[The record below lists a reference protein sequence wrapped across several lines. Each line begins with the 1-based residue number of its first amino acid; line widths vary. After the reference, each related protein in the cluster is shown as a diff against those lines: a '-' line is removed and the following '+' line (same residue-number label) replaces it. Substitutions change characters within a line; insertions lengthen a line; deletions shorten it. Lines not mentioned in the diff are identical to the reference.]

1 MTLEHLLL
9 FMLLAAV
16 AEVLGT
22 VGGFGSSVFFVPIA
36 SYFLEIHVVLGIT
49 ALFHVLSNITKL
61 VMFPRAFD
69 KKILKYLG
77 MTSVVAVLA
86 GAYLSK
92 FMPTETLKLVMAFL
106 LIALSIFFIIF
117 QSRTVKPTN
126 FNMMWTGTT
135 SGFLAGL
142 IGTGGAI
149 RGMALSAF
157 NLEKDVFIA
166 TSAFIDLFVDGS
178 RAIVYAANGF
188 IQKENLY
195 LIPVLLISTLLGTFV
210 GKKLLDRLPQ
220 QYFRNIVLTFIFL
233 VGLYTVLEHF
243 VKK

>member
-1 MTLEHLLL
+1 MSIEHILL
-9 FMLLAAV
+9 FMLFATM
-16 AEVLGT
+16 AEILGT

-61 VMFPRAFD
+61 IMFPRAFD
-69 KKILKYLG
+69 KRILLYLG
-77 MTSVVAVLA
+77 ITSVIAVLA

-106 LIALSIFFIIF
+106 LIALSIFFMAF
-117 QSRTVKPTN
+117 QTRIVRPTN
-126 FNMMWTGTT
+126 FNMIWAGTT

-157 NLEKDVFIA
+157 NLEKNVFIA

-178 RAIVYAANGF
+178 RAVVYGLNGF
-188 IQKENLY
+188 IQKEYLY
-195 LIPVLLISTLLGTFV
+195 LIPILFISTLIGTFT
-210 GKKLLDRLPQ
+210 GKKLLDKLPQ
-220 QYFRNIVLTFIFL
+220 HYFRKIVLTFILL
-233 VGLYTVLEHF
+233 VGIFTVIEHF

>member
-1 MTLEHLLL
+1 MSIEHIIL
-9 FMLLAAV
+9 FMLLATL
-16 AEVLGT
+16 AEILGT

-49 ALFHVLSNITKL
+49 ALFHVFSNITKL
-61 VMFPRAFD
+61 IMFPRAFD
-69 KKILKYLG
+69 KRILVYLG
-77 MTSVVAVLA
+77 ITSVIAVLA

-92 FMPTETLKLVMAFL
+92 FMPTETLKLVMAVL
-106 LIALSIFFIIF
+106 LIALSIFFMIF
-117 QSRTVKPTN
+117 QSRIVRPTN
-126 FNMMWTGTT
+126 FNMIWTGTA

-157 NLEKDVFIA
+157 NLEKNVFIA

-178 RAIVYAANGF
+178 RAIVYGLNGF
-188 IQKENLY
+188 IQREYLY
-195 LIPVLLISTLLGTFV
+195 LIPVLLVSTLIGTFT

-220 QYFRNIVLTFIFL
+220 RYFRNIVLTFIFL
-233 VGLYTVLEHF
+233 IGTYTVIEHF